1 MMTVAYVIYL
11 RWRDSIMANVQFCEK
26 HDYYWYSNIEYALE
40 CPICARLNA
49 AEEISQEAIDKL
61 NEILN

>member
-1 MMTVAYVIYL
+1 
-11 RWRDSIMANVQFCEK
+11 MANVQFCEK

-61 NEILN
+61 NEILLSPYEQGFQ